1 MMASRIFCR
10 TDLQFLIGLQNL
22 YICAVY
28 LVFILQV
35 KKRVRILT
43 CDKNSTTFLDENCSR
58 KTAHL
63 LSRLSDNKKIKSLSF
78 SLGNT
83 CSNVT
88 DCEMEPEADPGW
100 ANAGIHTAQIPLDTS
115 SRQVVSVCIFFQVR
129 VNINTINTQS
139 LIICTFPELLKTDPS
154 TLIRLFYRLSLES
167 YPTPGGYTHSL
178 TIKPAG

>member
-1 MMASRIFCR
+1 MDTIDFLLRIKSCDSLQMLNKTPNSYDGQQQYFVELI
-10 TDLQFLIGLQNL
+10 LQFLIGLQNL

-28 LVFILQV
+28 LVFIFQV

-88 DCEMEPEADPGW
+88 DCEMEPEADP
-100 ANAGIHTAQIPLDTS
+100 
-115 SRQVVSVCIFFQVR
+115 
-129 VNINTINTQS
+129 
-139 LIICTFPELLKTDPS
+139 E
-154 TLIRLFYRLSLES
+154 
-167 YPTPGGYTHSL
+167 
-178 TIKPAG
+178 

>member
-1 MMASRIFCR
+1 M
-10 TDLQFLIGLQNL
+10 

-35 KKRVRILT
+35 KKKSPNSNLRQIQQHFWMRIVVGKLLT
-43 CDKNSTTFLDENCSR
+43 YCHVYLTK
-58 KTAHL
+58 
-63 LSRLSDNKKIKSLSF
+63 KKIKSLSF

-88 DCEMEPEADPGW
+88 DCEMEPEADPEW

-129 VNINTINTQS
+129 VNINTINTQF

-178 TIKPAG
+178 TIKQAG